1 MMATLRPRTPQQS
14 ADTPNNAR
22 TTKQPKDRNLGR
34 PNGRSAHNRT
44 FERPNDPGAAPCQT
58 LCPHQPV
65 PAPLA
70 SLLAQSSRMLVRSG
84 QRDWSVIQSSPSV
97 NIYLITGLLLQYHK
111 PRASIRRVRK
121 AEPGR
126 VGTIHVQ
133 TKVAE
138 TKHNVASK
146 WDHFL
151 QNEEDFHVRHIS
163 FIFAPQLRRIVEL
176 FPLQVFPRG
185 ELCWLQ

>member
-1 MMATLRPRTPQQS
+1 MLHQQWQATHFTDC
-14 ADTPNNAR
+14 A
-22 TTKQPKDRNLGR
+22 
-34 PNGRSAHNRT
+34 
-44 FERPNDPGAAPCQT
+44 
-58 LCPHQPV
+58 LCNP
-65 PAPLA
+65 
-70 SLLAQSSRMLVRSG
+70 
-84 QRDWSVIQSSPSV
+84 VIQSSPSV

-111 PRASIRRVRK
+111 SRASIRRVRK

-163 FIFAPQLRRIVEL
+163 FISAPQLRRIVEL

-185 ELCWLQ
+185 ELCWLQWHCRQRDHLKRSRHIRLLSGDKDRALLFRPVMFKFQ